1 MRILVAVATYNRPR
15 ITELCLKNLS
25 GICSKGNA
33 ELTIYADCSTDY
45 GVAELAEYSPM
56 VVVFPR
62 RVGIEISRARAFR
75 DFVHLHRSFDL
86 LYLTDNDTLH
96 DPEFL
101 QVLQDIFSFQ
111 GTYSYRN
118 PVGLFRSRFHQSAI
132 TTESEGFVM
141 SKTCPGVSQ
150 CYTRDMAEQIVAALD
165 HHSTLEY
172 TYGWDYHYP
181 AVLQSDFLLT
191 ANSYVQHFARDQL
204 EGGIHAPNGG
214 ATESAFRRDFA
225 RDSALN
231 PTRFLKEVEDT
242 VIHQVVDPNFL
253 GLQKKSDFSQ

>member
-33 ELTIYADCSTDY
+33 ELTIYDDCSTDY

-118 PVGLFRSRFHQSAI
+118 PV
-132 TTESEGFVM
+132 
-141 SKTCPGVSQ
+141 
-150 CYTRDMAEQIVAALD
+150 
-165 HHSTLEY
+165 
-172 TYGWDYHYP
+172 
-181 AVLQSDFLLT
+181 
-191 ANSYVQHFARDQL
+191 
-204 EGGIHAPNGG
+204 
-214 ATESAFRRDFA
+214 
-225 RDSALN
+225 
-231 PTRFLKEVEDT
+231 
-242 VIHQVVDPNFL
+242 
-253 GLQKKSDFSQ
+253 